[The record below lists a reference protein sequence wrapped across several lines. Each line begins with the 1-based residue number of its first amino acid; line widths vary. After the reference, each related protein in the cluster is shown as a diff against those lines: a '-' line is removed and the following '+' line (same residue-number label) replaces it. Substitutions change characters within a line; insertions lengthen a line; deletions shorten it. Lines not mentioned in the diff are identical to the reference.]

1 MTRAALLAAWP
12 ETTGRDVV
20 GAAELQAVAALLGE
34 GSVEDARALLFEL
47 YRRPLTA
54 AALETGNARAVVEA
68 LGWEDAAA
76 PTAEEVFAR
85 AALEARSLGEPLH
98 VELDSVAPEEQRD
111 RVLTVDGWM
120 LFEED
125 YLPRVV
131 TGENGHAHPE
141 ALKAQAIA
149 ARTYVL
155 RAMRD
160 HKALGR
166 TVPIINSQKF
176 QVYARS
182 AFASCVAAV
191 ADTRG
196 ILARYQGSL
205 ILGNYVA
212 GALWTTG
219 KPGADPTHTE
229 RWVTYNEGKTGRFV
243 QPTRLSDT
251 RRADNRGCMGQNCAD
266 WLARNGRRCPEILRF
281 FYGADLELG
290 ASVGTSSTTSTPPTK
305 PAAERSDPIPGLAAA
320 AAVFQWLFR
329 GGVP

>member
-1 MTRAALLAAWP
+1 MTRAALLEAWP
-12 ETTGRDVV
+12 KVTGREAVRV
-20 GAAELQAVAALLGE
+20 GELQAVAALFGVGTVDE
-34 GSVEDARALLFEL
+34 ARALLVEL

-54 AALETGNARAVVEA
+54 AALETGNARAIVEA

-85 AALEARSLGEPLH
+85 AALDARALGEPLH
-98 VELDSVAPEEQRD
+98 VELDSYVPEEQRD

-120 LFEED
+120 RFEED

-149 ARTYVL
+149 ARTYVQ

-160 HKALGR
+160 HRALGR

-182 AFASCVAAV
+182 AFASCIAAV
-191 ADTRG
+191 VDTRG
-196 ILARYQGSL
+196 IVARYQGRL
-205 ILGNYVA
+205 VLGNYVA
-212 GALWTTG
+212 GALWTSG
-219 KPGADPTHTE
+219 KAGADPTHTE

-266 WLARNGRRCPEILRF
+266 WLARSGRRYPEILRF
-281 FYGADLELG
+281 FYGADLDLG
-290 ASVGTSSTTSTPPTK
+290 ATVGTNSTSSTLPTK
-305 PAAERSDPIPGLAAA
+305 PAVERSDPIPGLAVA

-329 GGVP
+329 GGLP